1 MQHHMVILRNLVVI
15 GLVTMAELFAPQLG
29 YAQTWLTPA
38 YPASAMLG
46 PTNAK
51 GAVIWSHGRS
61 ADAEDSGAPTPPFI
75 AWLRNGGGG
84 SLQPTRVLPHRTFA
98 WSGAAILQDAHP

>member
-29 YAQTWLTPA
+29 YAQTWLAPA

-75 AWLRNGGGG
+75 AWLRNGGGETVP
-84 SLQPTRVLPHRTFA
+84 LQLLPAHETFGQ
-98 WSGAAILQDAHP
+98 S

>member
-29 YAQTWLTPA
+29 YAQTWLAPA

-84 SLQPTRVLPHRTFA
+84 PLPLHPLRAHRTLA
-98 WSGAAILQDAHP
+98 PSPRAPVP